1 MNERPKPS
9 VYFVWAD
16 SIKKWIIKGDHE
28 LLCKHVDVETQT
40 CQNKGHETCGHTC
53 LTPAPEVCPY
63 WETRCEF
70 YGKADLIN
78 RKGVKCE
85 KCPVQEQCF
94 FETRERILKEAKSC

>member
-1 MNERPKPS
+1 M
-9 VYFVWAD
+9 
-16 SIKKWIIKGDHE
+16 KKMDK
-28 LLCKHVDVETQT
+28 
-40 CQNKGHETCGHTC
+40 
-53 LTPAPEVCPY
+53 
-63 WETRCEF
+63 CEF